1 MRAPGRRLADIQ
13 QGKLVAE
20 GEHLRLPAHAAA
32 FSKEQAPM
40 GEALLKAYQD
50 AGLSPP
56 NSNELLDALKIAKK
70 DAAPVL
76 AALRASGQLVR
87 VAEGIWYAAEHL
99 ATAEAA
105 VRTWLQTHDSIDV
118 AGLREITG
126 VSRKYLVALL
136 EYFDAQKITI
146 RVGDKR
152 ILRKP

>member
-1 MRAPGRRLADIQ
+1 MMD
-13 QGKLVAE
+13 
-20 GEHLRLPAHAAA
+20 
-32 FSKEQAPM
+32 
-40 GEALLKAYQD
+40 
-50 AGLSPP
+50 PP
-56 NSNELLDALKIAKK
+56 RPE
-70 DAAPVL
+70 V
-76 AALRASGQLVR
+76 
-87 VAEGIWYAAEHL
+87 
-99 ATAEAA
+99 EAA